1 MLEGYITSFIEKVLE
16 ARLISRFPDE
26 NYGGVYAE
34 IKARLEFPS
43 SAQKLQTYYQHFLG
57 ILDNLGKPT
66 ALVGKRIGA
75 QLSTLTGKIYMY
87 IERIGDNVFF
97 PRHISNCGWAPL

>member
-1 MLEGYITSFIEKVLE
+1 MFAEKAFE
-16 ARLISRFPDE
+16 AQLISFSSTRLKFNRIYDE
-26 NYGGVYAE
+26 F
-34 IKARLEFPS
+34 KARLEFPS
-43 SAQKLQTYYQHFLG
+43 SAENLQTYYQRFLKV
-57 ILDNLGKPT
+57 LDNLGKPVAHVSKSIAT
-66 ALVGKRIGA
+66 